1 MSNGRE
7 LLPGLS
13 SGQLQE
19 PQEPQ
24 EPVTEPVLPTVPV
37 LTVPSVPTATL
48 INTTRQRIDQA
59 RAERAQREASRQANP
74 SQNNPSSASPSLVHS
89 APSRL
94 RASREAQ
101 VQTYKTEL
109 KAGAESDFLVV
120 EPSFESRLISAEPKR
135 HTVRFAEQLSVL
147 AF

>member
-19 PQEPQ
+19 LQEPQ
-24 EPVTEPVLPTVPV
+24 EPVTEPVLPAVPV

-59 RAERAQREASRQANP
+59 RHCKLNTITCHPIWMKGSSRESPKRGRNADGRREHEDRSAAERVRLVLCPGFAAGWP
-74 SQNNPSSASPSLVHS
+74 SCLFSGMGEWLGGSM
-89 APSRL
+89 
-94 RASREAQ
+94 
-101 VQTYKTEL
+101 T
-109 KAGAESDFLVV
+109 
-120 EPSFESRLISAEPKR
+120 
-135 HTVRFAEQLSVL
+135 
-147 AF
+147 